1 MVLTKNYVSRIP
13 TSIESNSFSLT
24 LCYRFSLFRTI
35 LLPVF
40 FTIFKNILL
49 NKLNIFNNL
58 HMPAWHNGLARWT
71 SNPKVV
77 GSNPTVGVFCDY
89 SDRYK
94 MKSFAQFTRIVHL
107 FNYNPHR
114 HVRCFRGAI
123 GFPFLPCL
131 TKHEPPGIS
140 LDA

>member
-1 MVLTKNYVSRIP
+1 MR
-13 TSIESNSFSLT
+13 
-24 LCYRFSLFRTI
+24 
-35 LLPVF
+35 
-40 FTIFKNILL
+40 
-49 NKLNIFNNL
+49 
-58 HMPAWHNGLARWT
+58 MPAWRNGLARWT

-89 SDRYK
+89 SDRYN

-107 FNYNPHR
+107 FNYDPQR

-131 TKHEPPGIS
+131 TKHDPVVFPWTHKFSNEKVKYLAWQIS
-140 LDA
+140 HYPIKSR

>member
-1 MVLTKNYVSRIP
+1 MVVTKNYVSRIP

-40 FTIFKNILL
+40 FTILNNILL

-58 HMPAWHNGLARWT
+58 DMPAWRNGLARWT

-77 GSNPTVGVFCDY
+77 GSNPTVGVL
-89 SDRYK
+89 RK
-94 MKSFAQFTRIVHL
+94 TK
-107 FNYNPHR
+107 NPTKR
-114 HVRCFRGAI
+114 VDTKARFLNWLSFRGAI
-123 GFPFLPCL
+123 G
-131 TKHEPPGIS
+131 
-140 LDA
+140 